1 MYTKDMPVKERLI
14 AGALQCLREKGYAGT
29 TARDIAAASDANLRS
44 IGYHFGST
52 GELLN
57 TAISLN
63 FRLWLEP
70 LIEVAADET
79 QAPADRLRIGM
90 DRFTASLSENAAVL
104 RAWLEAIALAGRDPG
119 LASSLADN
127 QVEFRKRL
135 QATLA
140 EAGASDPRK
149 QAAALIA
156 VCDGLIVRFLLH
168 GEVVPPEEASRA
180 ATEALEVGPHAS
192 A

>member
-1 MYTKDMPVKERLI
+1 VYTSDTPVKERLI
-14 AGALQCLREKGYAGT
+14 AGALQCLREKGYART

-70 LIEVAADET
+70 LIEAAADT
-79 QAPADRLRIGM
+79 TRAPADRLRIGM
-90 DRFTASLSENAAVL
+90 DRFTESLPENAPVL
-104 RAWLEAIALAGRDPG
+104 RAWLEAIALTGREPG
-119 LASSLADN
+119 LAHSLADN
-127 QVEFRKRL
+127 QDEFRNRL

-140 EAGASDPRK
+140 EAGASSPGEK
-149 QAAALIA
+149 AAAVIA

-168 GEVVPPEEASRA
+168 EEIIAPEEASRA
-180 ATEALEVGPHAS
+180 AVEALSLEAD
-192 A
+192 